1 MNIPAIV
8 QQALNQSWIW
18 VVAVAGIW
26 FLWKVPTWKAGIEHR
41 LSNVEKSV
49 DKLESSV
56 DKLESSVDKLETSVD
71 KLESSVGKL
80 ENSVGKLS
88 EKVNEI
94 YGVIINKFGRTI
106 DQADSPV
113 ILSDYGKDLYNRI
126 DAEKIVDR
134 YAERLLQETK
144 GMNAYQIQEHCFLF
158 SKDNLLEDLEK
169 NDKESFETVS
179 DVAYMEGIDLEKIMR
194 VVGIPLRDRVLS
206 MQGKSYTKVDDHSP
220 VADMVREPTNNGD
233 QANN

>member
-1 MNIPAIV
+1 MNISTLV
-8 QQALNQSWIW
+8 QQALNQSWFW
-18 VVAVAGIW
+18 VVVVAGIW

-41 LSNVEKSV
+41 LTNVEKSV
-49 DKLESSV
+49 DKLENSV
-56 DKLESSVDKLETSVD
+56 DKLS
-71 KLESSVGKL
+71 G
-80 ENSVGKLS
+80 
-88 EKVNEI
+88 KVNEI
-94 YGVIINKFGRTI
+94 YGIIINKFGRDV

>member
-8 QQALNQSWIW
+8 QQTLNQSWIW

-56 DKLESSVDKLETSVD
+56 DKLESSVDKLEISVD

-80 ENSVGKLS
+80 SG
-88 EKVNEI
+88 KVNEI
-94 YGVIINKFGRTI
+94 YGVIINKFGR
-106 DQADSPV
+106 DVAQADSPV

-158 SKDNLLEDLEK
+158 SKNNLLEDLEK